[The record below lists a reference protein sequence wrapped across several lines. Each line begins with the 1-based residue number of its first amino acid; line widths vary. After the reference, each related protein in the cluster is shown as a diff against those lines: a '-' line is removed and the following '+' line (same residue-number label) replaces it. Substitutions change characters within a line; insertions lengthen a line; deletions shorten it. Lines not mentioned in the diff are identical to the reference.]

1 MRASLQRTAIA
12 VETGCAP
19 SLFCYP
25 VLSGCGRPACLI
37 AEMPNGQIVKST
49 CFLAA
54 FNSKTFPKVSR
65 RDTEGIAYRYR
76 TNFGAKTGGNS
87 PHANPYLS
95 INRPAT
101 NERFHL

>member
-37 AEMPNGQIVKST
+37 AEMPHGQIAKST
-49 CFLAA
+49 CFFAA
-54 FNSKTFPKVSR
+54 LTYQVFLYGYF
-65 RDTEGIAYRYR
+65 RDTLGIA
-76 TNFGAKTGGNS
+76 
-87 PHANPYLS
+87 
-95 INRPAT
+95 
-101 NERFHL
+101 